1 VHLHPNARLTP
12 AARLL
17 LVQRVRD
24 QRWSVSDAATAAGVS
39 VRTGYKWL
47 ARYRHDGIDG
57 LSDRSSRPSCS
68 PTRVDDDRVEAI
80 LKLRRIW
87 FTAAEIAEVL
97 GMALSTISLVL
108 KRHGLGRRS
117 ALIPKEQ
124 QRRYERACPG
134 DLLHID
140 IKKLAKIDGGVGHRI
155 HGDRAFQV
163 RRGHRARPA
172 IGYEFVHVAIDDA
185 TRLAYAEVLPDERA
199 RTAVG
204 FLLRAL
210 RYFRSMGITVRRV
223 MTDNGS
229 AYISHLH
236 TGLLTILGIRHL
248 RTRPY
253 RPQTNGKAERFI
265 RTMLNG
271 WAYAGV
277 YTSSSDRNRA
287 LPGWLE
293 HYNHRRPHG
302 SLSRQPPATRLN
314 NLLGSYT

>member
-108 KRHGLGRRS
+108 KRNGLGRRS

-314 NLLGSYT
+314 NLLGSYS

>member
-17 LVQRVRD
+17 LVERVHD
-24 QRWSVSDAATAAGVS
+24 QRWSVNDAAIAAGVS

-47 ARYRHDGIDG
+47 ARYRQEGISG
-57 LSDRSSRPSCS
+57 LRDRSSRPHHS
-68 PTRVDDDRVEAI
+68 PTGLADDRVQAI

-97 GMALSTISLVL
+97 GMALSTVSLVL

-134 DLLHID
+134 DLVHID
-140 IKKLAKIDGGVGHRI
+140 IKKLAKIDGVGHRI
-155 HGDRAFQV
+155 HGSRAG
-163 RRGHRARPA
+163 RTKRGTRHRAI

-185 TRLAYAEVLPDERA
+185 TRLAYAEVLGDERA

-210 RYFRSMGITVRRV
+210 RYFRSMGIHVKRV

-236 TGLLTILGIRHL
+236 TGVLALLAIRHL

-265 RTMLNG
+265 RTMLDG
-271 WAYAGV
+271 WAYGGV
-277 YTSSSDRNRA
+277 YPSSSHRTRA

-314 NLLGSYT
+314 NLLGSYN

>member
-314 NLLGSYT
+314 NLLGSYS